1 MNRTRVAAALLLC
14 LLGMRATAAAAPQVT
29 SPAPGSTLAGSS
41 QTFVWTAASGAATYW
56 LYVGTSAGGNNL
68 FNQDVGTGLTATVA
82 GLPTDGGTIYV
93 RLWWLTS
100 GASWASADYTYAAKS
115 PGGGGGGG
123 VPAITTP
130 AAESTLSGSGQVFTW
145 TAGTGASS
153 YWLYLG
159 STAGANDLLDRNMGS
174 SLTTTVATLPTDGRT
189 IHARLWWATS
199 SGWSFADSTYTAAG
213 SAGGGG
219 GGGTPAITTPSA
231 GSTLTGSSQTFTW
244 TAGTSTPRYWL
255 YVGSAAGGSDL
266 FNQDLGT
273 KVTVSVAGLP
283 TDGRT
288 IYARLWWSDGGG
300 WLWAD
305 ASYKA
310 ATTASTGS
318 WFVAPGAT
326 GTGSSASP
334 FGRIQDALTAA
345 QAGDVINIRS
355 GTYNETLS
363 TVRSGSAGRP
373 ITLVA
378 ADGRGTVL
386 VTASGRVLTVSHAY
400 TTVDGLVLDGQYGAD
415 DLVRLSG
422 NAHYFDLRN
431 SELRRSS
438 RDLIDMGSVTGVTI
452 SGCLLHHALNPTNG
466 VSDAHGIAAAAVTD
480 LTVRDS
486 EIHTFSGD
494 GLQVD
499 PGRSAPGWSRVTVER
514 TRIWLAP
521 LPAAENGFAAGIV
534 PGENAIDTKAS
545 ASYGRATIVLRDI
558 TAWGFR
564 SSFIANAAAF
574 NLKENI
580 DATVDRVTVFDSVI
594 AFRLRGPDAGG
605 AWVSIKNA
613 VVYNTTTAFR
623 YEDNI
628 ANLRIWNSTV
638 GRSVASAFQA
648 ASSVSTGLDVRNV
661 LFLGATVPAEA
672 FDTSNLAVSV
682 SSFVNAAGDDYHLAA
697 GSPAID
703 TGASIGAVTTD
714 RDGVSRPQGTAYDV
728 GAFERAN

>member
-1 MNRTRVAAALLLC
+1 MS
-14 LLGMRATAAAAPQVT
+14 
-29 SPAPGSTLAGSS
+29 SPAPGSTLAGAS
-41 QTFVWTAASGAATYW
+41 QTLVWTAATGVSSYW
-56 LYVGTSAGGNNL
+56 LYVGTSPGGSNL
-68 FNQDVGTGLTATVA
+68 FDQEVGTSLTATVG
-82 GLPTDGGTIYV
+82 GLPTDGRTIYV
-93 RLWWLTS
+93 RLWWLIS
-100 GASWASADYTYAAKS
+100 GASWAAADYTYTAGGS
-115 PGGGGGGG
+115 GGGGGGG
-123 VPAITTP
+123 TPAITAP
-130 AAESTLSGSGQVFTW
+130 KPGSTLSGSGQTFTW
-145 TAGTGASS
+145 TAGAGISR

-159 STAGANDLLDRNMGS
+159 STAGGSDLLDRDMGS
-174 SLTTTVATLPTDGRT
+174 SVTITAAALPTDGRT
-189 IHARLWWATS
+189 IHARLWWYGGG
-199 SGWSFADSTYTAAG
+199 GWAFTDSTYMAA
-213 SAGGGG
+213 SSGGGG
-219 GGGTPAITTPSA
+219 SASPVITTPSA

-244 TAGTSTPRYWL
+244 TTGTDASTYWL
-255 YVGSAAGGSDL
+255 YLGSAAGGSDL
-266 FNQDLGT
+266 FNQNMGT
-273 KVTVSVAGLP
+273 NSTVSVTGLP

-288 IYARLWWSDGGG
+288 IYARLWWYGASG
-300 WLWAD
+300 WASAD
-305 ASYKA
+305 TSYRA
-310 ATTASTGS
+310 VTTASTGA
-318 WFVAPGAT
+318 WFVAPGGT
-326 GTGSSASP
+326 GTGTSASP
-334 FGRIQDALTAA
+334 FGRIQDALAAA
-345 QAGDVINIRS
+345 QAGDRINIRS
-355 GTYNETLS
+355 GTYSETLG
-363 TVRSGSAGRP
+363 TIRSGSAGQP

-400 TTVDGLVLDGQYGAD
+400 IAVDGLVLDGQYGAD

-499 PGRSAPGWSRVTVER
+499 PGRSAPGWTRVTVER

-521 LPAAENGFAAGIV
+521 LPAPENGFAAGVV

-545 ASYGRATIVLRDI
+545 ASYPRSTIVLRDI
-558 TAWGFR
+558 TASGFR

-580 DATVDRVTVFDSVI
+580 DATVERVTVSDSVI
-594 AFRLRGPDAGG
+594 AFRLRGPDVGG
-605 AWVSIKNA
+605 AWVTIKNA
-613 VVYNTTTAFR
+613 VVYDTTTAFR

-638 GRSVASAFQA
+638 GRSVTLPFQA
-648 ASSVSTGLDVRNV
+648 ASSVSTGLDVRNT
-661 LFLGATVPAEA
+661 LFLSGTVPAEA
-672 FDTSNLAVSV
+672 FDTSNLAVGAA
-682 SSFVNAAGDDYHLAA
+682 SFVNAAADDYHLAA

-703 TGASIGAVTTD
+703 TAATFGAVTTD
-714 RDGVSRPQGTAYDV
+714 RDGVSRPQGAAYDV
-728 GAFERAN
+728 GAFERVN